1 MAGAAG
7 AAAAQPAKQEIARR
21 ARALPRSFCRTSKS
35 PDPTLIVAEAAPA
48 VEQQTQMLL
57 QTKLAIGMGLP
68 FNVHGNRRESPFKAT
83 APNTNGASA
92 QLSPLE
98 PLGV

>member
-1 MAGAAG
+1 LSFVQRWSKFTQSAA
-7 AAAAQPAKQEIARR
+7 PAKQAQ
-21 ARALPRSFCRTSKS
+21 LQ
-35 PDPTLIVAEAAPA
+35 EAAPA

>member
-1 MAGAAG
+1 
-7 AAAAQPAKQEIARR
+7 
-21 ARALPRSFCRTSKS
+21 
-35 PDPTLIVAEAAPA
+35 
-48 VEQQTQMLL
+48 MLL